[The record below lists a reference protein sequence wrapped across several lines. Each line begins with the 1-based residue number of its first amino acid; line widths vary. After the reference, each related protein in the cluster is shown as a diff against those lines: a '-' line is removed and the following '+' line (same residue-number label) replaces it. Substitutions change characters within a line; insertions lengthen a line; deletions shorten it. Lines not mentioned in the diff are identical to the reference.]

1 MGNWDDVAKVD
12 FAVFPNKFAKTD
24 RHPKKTGKI
33 EITREFLKA
42 MLERAKTG
50 EMPVLKVAMWENT
63 SKAGQSY
70 DNFRLELARPVMRDV
85 LREHVIVSH
94 DEEPLPSNS
103 EKAWWI

>member
-33 EITREFLKA
+33 EITRDFLKA

-70 DNFRLELARPVMRDV
+70 DNFRLELARPAESSGMEDGGG
-85 LREHVIVSH
+85 SSGSGGG
-94 DEEPLPSNS
+94 DGDSDDDFPF
-103 EKAWWI
+103 

>member
-1 MGNWDDVAKVD
+1 MGDWDDVAKVD

-63 SKAGQSY
+63 SKAGQNY
-70 DNFRLELARPVMRDV
+70 DNFRLELARPAESSGVESGSD
-85 LREHVIVSH
+85 SSGSS
-94 DEEPLPSNS
+94 DGSDSDDDFPF
-103 EKAWWI
+103 